1 MTLDSRDRILVAA
14 AESFLLFGF
23 RESRMAN
30 IAKEAEVSRAW
41 LYRQFPTKEA
51 LLLALNERVIDDA
64 RSVGLQLLKD
74 KSNPASCLQ
83 NWLRWSL
90 QSPWRQHAV
99 RVVTM
104 EDYQSSL
111 LADEGATVEIIQDT
125 ASALKRV
132 IRAGIK
138 NGEFRAEIK
147 PAEVVHTLQ
156 AILMGLHRN
165 NVSRRPLF
173 EVKSEAQIQ
182 SAIAILIN
190 GITK

>member
-1 MTLDSRDRILVAA
+1 MLDSRDRILAAA
-14 AESFLLFGF
+14 AESFLLLGF

-41 LYRQFPTKEA
+41 LYRQFPTKET
-51 LLLALNERVIDDA
+51 LLLALNDRVIDDA

-74 KSNPASCLQ
+74 TFSPALRLR

-111 LADEGATVEIIQDT
+111 LADEGATLEIIQDT

-132 IRAGIK
+132 IRAGVK
-138 NGEFRAEIK
+138 NGEFRADLK
-147 PAEVVHTLQ
+147 PADVVHTLQ
-156 AILMGLHRN
+156 AMLMGLHRN
-165 NVSRRPLF
+165 NVSKRPLF
-173 EVKSEAQIQ
+173 EVKSEAQIKN
-182 SAIAILIN
+182 AIAILLN